1 LFYKNKKEKS
11 NLNFRYNK
19 FKNLIN
25 KRIIMQKIEPMT
37 LYGYEKL
44 QSEVKDLKE
53 VKRPQV
59 VKDIEEALEHGDLK
73 ENAEYHAA
81 KEMQKNIDNR
91 LAELSEILGNSQ
103 IVDPSELAHAKI
115 SFGST
120 VVMTDMDTDEEVTYT
135 IVGGCE
141 SNPEMGLISF
151 GSPLAKQLLGKE
163 EGDEVKVIL
172 PGGVKEYEIDEV
184 KYQEIVFEC

>member
-1 LFYKNKKEKS
+1 
-11 NLNFRYNK
+11 
-19 FKNLIN
+19 
-25 KRIIMQKIEPMT
+25 MQNVEPMT
-37 LYGYEKL
+37 LFGYNKL
-44 QSEVKDLKE
+44 QAEVKDLKQ

-91 LAELSEILGNSQ
+91 LGDLQVIIGNSQ
-103 IVDPSELAHAKI
+103 IVDPSELAHARI

-120 VVMTDMDTDEEVTYT
+120 VVMTDMDTDEELTYT

-141 SNPEMGLISF
+141 SNPDMGLISF
-151 GSPLAKQLLGKE
+151 GSPLAKQLLGRE
-163 EGDEVKVIL
+163 EGDEVKVTL
-172 PGGVKEYEIDEV
+172 PGGKKEYEIDEV
-184 KYQEIVFEC
+184 KYQEIVFECN

>member
-1 LFYKNKKEKS
+1 
-11 NLNFRYNK
+11 
-19 FKNLIN
+19 
-25 KRIIMQKIEPMT
+25 MQTVEPMT

-44 QSEVKDLKE
+44 QAEVKELKE
-53 VKRPQV
+53 VKRPRC

-91 LAELSEILGNSQ
+91 LAELQEILGNSQ
-103 IVDPSELAHAKI
+103 IVDPSELEHSRI

-120 VVMTDMDTDEEVTYT
+120 VFMTDMDSEEEVSYT

-141 SNPEMGLISF
+141 SNPDIGLISF
-151 GSPLAKQLLGKE
+151 HSPLAKQLLGRE
-163 EGDEVKVIL
+163 EGDEVKVRL
-172 PGGVKEYEIDEV
+172 PGGEKEFEIDEV
-184 KYQEIVFEC
+184 KYQKIVFECK